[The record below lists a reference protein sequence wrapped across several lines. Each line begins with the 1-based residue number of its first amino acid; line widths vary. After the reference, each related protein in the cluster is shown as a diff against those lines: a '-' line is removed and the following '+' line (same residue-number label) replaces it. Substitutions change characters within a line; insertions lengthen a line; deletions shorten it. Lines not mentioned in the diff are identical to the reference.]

1 MADSL
6 ADTGDRQ
13 AGQVVLG
20 RIIGLYGVRG
30 WVKVFS
36 ETSPIEGIFRYSP
49 WLVDGVERVVAEQ
62 RRHGKGLVARL
73 QGCEDRDA
81 ARELLGQTI
90 AIRRSQLPPPS
101 ADEFYWVDLQ
111 GLAVETAEGR
121 PLGKVSHLVETG
133 ANDVLVIQ
141 GDRERL
147 VPFVWDQF
155 VLEVD
160 FDSRRIRVDWD
171 PEF

>member
-1 MADSL
+1 MADSV
-6 ADTGDRQ
+6 ADASGRS
-13 AGQVVLG
+13 GGEVVLG
-20 RIIGLYGVRG
+20 RVVGLYGVRG

-49 WLVDGVERVVAEQ
+49 WLVDGVERTVVEQ
-62 RRHGKGLVARL
+62 RRHGKGLIARL

-81 ARELLGQTI
+81 ARELLGKTV
-90 AIRRSQLPPPS
+90 AIPRDQLPPPS
-101 ADEFYWVDLQ
+101 SDEFYWVDLQ
-111 GLAVETAEGR
+111 GLAVETADGQT
-121 PLGKVSHLVETG
+121 LGTVSHLIETG

-160 FDSRRIRVDWD
+160 FASRRIRVDWD
-171 PEF
+171 PDF